1 MNKKKY
7 LMVIIVI
14 LGVIGGLLYTKSEIT
29 QPEIQNISSRD
40 LQNTSFEKIKEKA
53 SGTTVSFYGWGGD
66 EELNKWLQD
75 DFSTIMKD
83 KYNITM
89 EIVPMD
95 IDNILSLLINEKQ
108 ENIKNGSVD
117 MIWINGENFKTAKE
131 NDLLFGP
138 FTEQLPNFLEYV
150 DTEAY
155 ENNFDF
161 GEPIEGMEAPY
172 GKAQLVMIKDSA
184 RTPETPKNAEE
195 FMEFAKKYKGLVTY
209 PALPDFTGS
218 AFIRNIIYEFID
230 PKEFV
235 DLKADKEVVKEKI
248 SPALD
253 YLKELNQ
260 YLWEEG
266 KTFPASSTQ
275 LENMFMDNE
284 VVLYQTYAPYSIVQS
299 IEDGKYPSTA
309 ESFIFEN
316 GTIGN
321 VNFIAIAQNSSNKF
335 GALVAINEMLSPEIQ
350 LSRYK
355 KLKTLPIVDNRLLT
369 VRQKEAFNNVD
380 LGTGGIPQ
388 NTLLEN
394 RLTEMPAHLVP
405 LIEEIW
411 EEEVVNN

>member
-7 LMVIIVI
+7 LIVIIVI
-14 LGVIGGLLYTKSEIT
+14 LGMIGGLLYTKFEIT
-29 QPEIQNISSRD
+29 QPETQNISSRD
-40 LQNTSFEKIKEKA
+40 LQNTSFEEIKEKA

-83 KYNITM
+83 KYDITM

-195 FMEFAKKYKGLVTY
+195 FLEFAKKYKGLVTY

-355 KLKTLPIVDNRLLT
+355 KLKTLPIVDNKLLT